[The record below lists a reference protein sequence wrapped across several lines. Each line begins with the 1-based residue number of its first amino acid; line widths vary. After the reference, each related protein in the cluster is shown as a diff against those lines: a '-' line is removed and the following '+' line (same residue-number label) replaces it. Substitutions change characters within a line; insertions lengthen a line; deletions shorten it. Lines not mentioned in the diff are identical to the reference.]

1 MIYATSFSEGLKP
14 DPQLKVSEWAN
25 EYRVLAPTAASEP
38 GKWRTERTPYLKE
51 IMITIFTSGENSI
64 HERSADW
71 GNRSRK

>member
-1 MIYATSFSEGLKP
+1 MLHLFLKVLRP

-51 IMITIFTSGENSI
+51 IMDSTISIFTSGRNSI
-64 HERSADW
+64 HERSTNW
-71 GNRSRK
+71 RNRSW